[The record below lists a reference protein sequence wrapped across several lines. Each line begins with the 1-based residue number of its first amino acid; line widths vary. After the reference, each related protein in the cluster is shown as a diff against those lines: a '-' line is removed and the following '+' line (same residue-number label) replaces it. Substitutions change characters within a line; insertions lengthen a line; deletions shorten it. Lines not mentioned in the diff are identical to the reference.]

1 MKTATPEQL
10 KRMES
15 LVWIL
20 IYGGLFGIVLGLA
33 SRDADAAVASV
44 LMIAGALATVVGVV
58 LIFVRARRVEAAR
71 APGAQSD
78 A

>member
-1 MKTATPEQL
+1 LKTASPEQL
-10 KRMES
+10 KRLES

-33 SRDADAAVASV
+33 SRDANATLASV
-44 LMIAGALATVVGVV
+44 LMVAGAVATAAGVV

-78 A
+78 E

>member
-1 MKTATPEQL
+1 MKTASPEQL
-10 KRMES
+10 KRLES

-33 SRDADAAVASV
+33 SRDANATLASV
-44 LMIAGALATVVGVV
+44 LMVAGAVATAAGVV

-78 A
+78 E

>member
-1 MKTATPEQL
+1 MKTATPEQI
-10 KRMES
+10 KRLES

-33 SRDADAAVASV
+33 SRGADATVAWVLMLAGAVAT
-44 LMIAGALATVVGVV
+44 IIGVV
-58 LIFVRARRVEAAR
+58 LIFVRARRVAAAR